1 LDSHFVWH
9 VRVRLMRT
17 GISFTVSAD
26 DRSRLE
32 AIIFHPSSPQK
43 HVWRCRI
50 VLLSANGYGTTAIM
64 ASTAKSKTCVWRWQE
79 RFMREGVDGLLREKT
94 RPPGIARTPD
104 GKVAEVIRLTQ
115 APPPHEATH
124 WTIRAMGKAVGLA
137 ASTVRGIWKAHGL
150 SPHRWRQFK
159 LSNDPEF
166 AAKLQD
172 VVGLYV
178 SPPAHAVVLSIDEK
192 SQIQAL
198 DRTQPGLPLKK
209 GRGPTMTHDYKRN
222 GTTTLFAA
230 LNVLDGSVIGRNR
243 QRHRHQEF
251 IMFLNQIERDIPA
264 GKAIHVILDNYCTH
278 KHTKVRAWLER
289 HPRWTFHFIPT
300 SSSWLNAVEGFFAK
314 LTRRRL
320 KHGVFHSVID
330 LQAAINRFIAEHN
343 DTEAKPFIWRAN
355 PDEIIAARN
364 RGFQMLVSIH

>member
-1 LDSHFVWH
+1 
-9 VRVRLMRT
+9 MRT
-17 GISFTVSAD
+17 GVFFTVSAA
-26 DRSRLE
+26 DRKRLE
-32 AIIFHPSSPQK
+32 TIAARPSTPQK

-50 VLLSANGYGTTAIM
+50 VLLSADGLGTHAIM
-64 ASTAKSKTCVWRWQE
+64 AATGKAKNSVWRWQS
-79 RFMREGVDGLLREKT
+79 RYMTEGVDGLLREKT
-94 RPPGIARTPD
+94 RPPGTPKTPD
-104 GKVAEVIRLTQ
+104 EKASEVVRLTQ
-115 APPPHEATH
+115 ASPPHEATH
-124 WTIRAMGKAVGLA
+124 WTLRAMAKTAGLA
-137 ASTVRGIWKAHGL
+137 ASTVRKIWKAHGL

-159 LSNDPEF
+159 LSNDPAF

-178 SPPAHAVVLSIDEK
+178 APPAHAVVLSVDEK

-230 LNVLDGSVIGRNR
+230 LNVLTGEVIGRNM

-251 IMFLNQIERDIPA
+251 IKFLNQIERDVPA
-264 GKAIHVILDNYCTH
+264 GRVIHVILDNYCTH
-278 KHTKVRAWLER
+278 KHSKVRVWLER

-314 LTRRRL
+314 LARRRL
-320 KHGVFHSVID
+320 KHGVFHSVVD

-343 DTEAKPFIWRAN
+343 DQEAKPFVWRAN

-364 RGFQMLVSIH
+364 RGFQLLDSIH